1 MVWVR
6 NRKFTSTWKNTCATF
21 LHRHPR
27 EVRVSQIFQK
37 MCEKHRE
44 TTGQQ
49 RLTEWDSSSQCCVW
63 HNVMSAAQHCCVLT
77 CVDINTHSRPHSH
90 CSHTHTHTEK
100 LLSTELKSSSLTV
113 QTLQSS
119 TQSASAH
126 TVKTCHR
133 HFRQLRLFRTAHTH
147 TRTDSQRFFFVCFVS
162 KSQRQNAFLRPWLW
176 NELFQIYYQSF
187 SLS

>member
-90 CSHTHTHTEK
+90 CSHTHTYTHREAAFNRTEK
-100 LLSTELKSSSLTV
+100 LFFNCANTPVQHAVSIRTHCQNLSQAFPTAPTV
-113 QTLQSS
+113 QDCT
-119 TQSASAH
+119 
-126 TVKTCHR
+126 
-133 HFRQLRLFRTAHTH
+133 HTH
-147 TRTDSQRFFFVCFVS
+147 THRQPTFFFC
-162 KSQRQNAFLRPWLW
+162 
-176 NELFQIYYQSF
+176 LFCKQITTTKCIPQTVA
-187 SLS
+187 LE